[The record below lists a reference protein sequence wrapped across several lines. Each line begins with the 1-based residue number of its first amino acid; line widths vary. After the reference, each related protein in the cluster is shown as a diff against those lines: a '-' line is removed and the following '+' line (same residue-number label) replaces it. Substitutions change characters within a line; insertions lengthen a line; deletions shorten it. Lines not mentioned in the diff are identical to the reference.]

1 MGLPPLSCGDV
12 LWSKNPARWAYID
25 AMHAE
30 LFYQCNHGNPGVLR
44 GANECLNCDRGRDIP
59 VNGIQ
64 GRSSQQP
71 CILLHR
77 LSASRH

>member
-1 MGLPPLSCGDV
+1 MGLPPLFYGDV

-30 LFYQCNHGNPGVLR
+30 LFYQCNPGVLR
-44 GANECLNCDRGRDIP
+44 SANECLNCDRGRDIP

-64 GRSSQQP
+64 AGLHSSP
-71 CILLHR
+71 VYGG
-77 LSASRH
+77 S